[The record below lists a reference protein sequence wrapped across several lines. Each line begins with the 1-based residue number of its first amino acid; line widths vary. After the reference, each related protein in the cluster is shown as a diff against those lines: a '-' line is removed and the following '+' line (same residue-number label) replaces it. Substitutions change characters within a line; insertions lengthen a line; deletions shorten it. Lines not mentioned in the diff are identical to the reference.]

1 MQNTLIISDTH
12 FPYQHPDM
20 FDFLEALAWA
30 YDIKDVKHTG
40 DMVDNHTGSYHEI
53 EYGTLSP
60 KEEHDR
66 AKEEIQ
72 RLYKMFPNMN
82 VIIGNHGSMSYRKA
96 RTAGIPEDHLKSYND
111 MYDVNWNWMDK
122 DYFKVDEYGS
132 CLLVHTMGANTLSN
146 ARNHSHHSIQGH
158 HHGRFGIEYFG
169 DTEVL
174 RWSMTVGCLINPH
187 EPAFNYGSKATLNR
201 PIIGCGGIIDNE
213 PRLFRMQ
220 LKSNGRW
227 DGKV

>member
-1 MQNTLIISDTH
+1 MNNTLIISDTH
-12 FPYQHPDM
+12 FPYEHQDM
-20 FDFLEALAWA
+20 FKFLKKLHKK
-30 YDIKDVKHTG
+30 YNFKIIKHTG
-40 DMVDNHTGSYHEI
+40 DMVDNHNSSYHEI

-60 KEEHDR
+60 KEEHLA
-66 AKEEIQ
+66 AKKAVQ
-72 RLYKMFPNMN
+72 KLYKMFPKMT

-96 RTAGIPEDHLKSYND
+96 KTAGIPEDHLKSYND
-111 MYDVNWNWMDK
+111 MYGVKWNWTDK
-122 DYFKVDEYGS
+122 DYFKVDNNGS
-132 CLLVHTMGANTLSN
+132 CLLVHSMGANTLSN
-146 ARNHSHHSIQGH
+146 SRNHSHHSIQGH

-174 RWSMTVGCLINPH
+174 RWSMTVGCLIDPH
-187 EPAFNYGSKATLNR
+187 APAFNYGSKATLNR